1 MRTLIISS
9 LFLFVSLS
17 TLLSQSAITS
27 VAIEEVKSYT
37 KKIDN
42 NDVSVEMPYYSRY
55 FKSDILEAE
64 YDEWTFQW
72 YVDNVEA
79 STEVVLLTK
88 FAKKDTYEIGL
99 TVTNKVSGAS
109 ITATPISV
117 ETLQDYQIP
126 NVITPN
132 GDGKNDEIVIING
145 DNADMILTVYDKS
158 GTLVYKSQGIEIYWK
173 GLDNNGE
180 ELPSNIYYYVLETA
194 GVSDV
199 KKSFIY
205 LYR

>member
-1 MRTLIISS
+1 MRTLIISA
-9 LFLFVSLS
+9 LFFFVTLS
-17 TLLSQSAITS
+17 TLLSQSALTS

-42 NDVSVEMPYYSRY
+42 NDVSVDMPYYSRY
-55 FKSDILEAE
+55 FKSDIPEAE

-72 YVDNVEA
+72 YVDNVVV

-99 TVTNKVSGAS
+99 TVTNKVSGGS
-109 ITATPISV
+109 ITATPITI
-117 ETLQDYQIP
+117 ETTKDYQIP

-145 DNADMILTVYDKS
+145 DNANMTLSVYDKA
-158 GTLVYKSQGIEIYWK
+158 GTLVYKNQGIEIYWK

-180 ELPSNIYYYVLETA
+180 ELPSNIYYYVLETT